1 MANILFLNQPY
12 VSVGLSTYTFTI
24 PSAGLYT
31 VNFSATVP
39 QADQEGDG
47 AGSGQGLGSGRGG
60 GDQYG
65 FAKGGGGL
73 GTGSQGQ
80 GFGADN
86 SGYQQPPAAGSNAT
100 TIAGVT
106 SSLVVLVKQNGSTK
120 LTAPAIASPS
130 QSSLNFKF
138 ILNCSAAD
146 AIEIDMT
153 SALAADNL
161 LNSIKSSV
169 SIDQGLN

>member
-24 PSAGLYT
+24 PSDGLYT

-39 QADQEGDG
+39 QADPTGDG

-73 GTGSQGQ
+73 GTGSEGQ
-80 GFGADN
+80 GFGPDN

-100 TIAGVT
+100 SGPAVN

-120 LTAPAIASPS
+120 LTAPAIAAPE

-138 ILNCSAAD
+138 LLNCSASD
-146 AIEIDMT
+146 TIEIDMT
-153 SALAADNL
+153 SSNAADNL
-161 LNSIKSSV
+161 LNSIKSSA

>member
-24 PSAGLYT
+24 PSDGLYT

-39 QADQEGDG
+39 QADPTGDG

-65 FAKGGGGL
+65 FAKG
-73 GTGSQGQ
+73 Q
-80 GFGADN
+80 GFGPDN

-100 TIAGVT
+100 SGPAVN
-106 SSLVVLVKQNGSTK
+106 SNLVVLVKQNGSTK
-120 LTAPAIASPS
+120 LTAPAIAAPE

-138 ILNCSAAD
+138 LLNCSASD
-146 AIEIDMT
+146 TIEIDMT
-153 SALAADNL
+153 SSNAADNL
-161 LNSIKSSV
+161 LNSIKSSA

>member
-31 VNFSATVP
+31 VVFESTIP
-39 QADQEGDG
+39 QADPTGDG
-47 AGSGQGLGSGRGG
+47 AGSGQGLGSGKGG

-73 GTGSQGQ
+73 GTGSQGD
-80 GFGADN
+80 GFGPDN

-100 TIAGVT
+100 SGPAIE
-106 SSLVVLVKQNGSTK
+106 SSLVVLVKQNGSTV
-120 LTAPAIASPS
+120 LTAPAIAVPD
-130 QSSLNFKF
+130 QSNLRFKLT
-138 ILNCSAAD
+138 LNCAAAD

-153 SALAADNL
+153 SSNAADNL
-161 LNSIKSSV
+161 LNSLKTSAAIN
-169 SIDQGLN
+169 QGLN